1 MKTILL
7 TGASGFLGR
16 NLILALSK
24 FNVRIVA
31 VVRKGKE
38 DKIIKNLN
46 VVKIIKTKDIFKE
59 SAE

>member
-24 FNVRIVA
+24 FNVRIVE
-31 VVRKGKE
+31 VSLMLG
-38 DKIIKNLN
+38 
-46 VVKIIKTKDIFKE
+46 
-59 SAE
+59 